1 MRSKRDVIFC
11 KETSLVLQVQVTKCD
26 LSSEKICATD
36 QYLLG
41 MVAKEDVVKAL
52 KTVNDPE
59 IGIDIVDL
67 GLVYDL
73 KIDDD
78 SVTIKMTMTAPSCP
92 LTDWILFDAQKKVEE
107 MDGVS
112 KCDIELV
119 WDPPW
124 TPDMISDEAR
134 KMLNLDNSS
143 H

>member
-1 MRSKRDVIFC
+1 
-11 KETSLVLQVQVTKCD
+11 
-26 LSSEKICATD
+26 
-36 QYLLG
+36 
-41 MVAKEDVVKAL
+41 MVAKEDVIKVL

-92 LTDWILFDAQKKVEE
+92 LADWILFDAQKKVEE

-119 WDPPW
+119 WDPSW

>member
-1 MRSKRDVIFC
+1 
-11 KETSLVLQVQVTKCD
+11 
-26 LSSEKICATD
+26 
-36 QYLLG
+36 
-41 MVAKEDVVKAL
+41 MVAKEDVVKVL

>member
-1 MRSKRDVIFC
+1 
-11 KETSLVLQVQVTKCD
+11 
-26 LSSEKICATD
+26 
-36 QYLLG
+36 
-41 MVAKEDVVKAL
+41 MVAKEDVVKVL

-124 TPDMISDEAR
+124 IPDMISDEAR

>member
-1 MRSKRDVIFC
+1 
-11 KETSLVLQVQVTKCD
+11 
-26 LSSEKICATD
+26 
-36 QYLLG
+36 
-41 MVAKEDVVKAL
+41 MVAKEDVIKVL

-78 SVTIKMTMTAPSCP
+78 SVTIKITMTAPSCP